1 MKTIKLTQGLE
12 AMVDDEDY
20 EELSKYKWYSSIS
33 DGRCYAMRN
42 ITKKQGKQDHL
53 LMHKEIAKTPKG
65 MYTDHID
72 GNTLNNIKS
81 NLRIV
86 TNRQNGQNRHENK
99 SSKYVGVYWNAKAK
113 KWESKIRTGGKRKY
127 LGCFENEIDAHN
139 AYLTALKEINEVFV
153 SEIRAIKP

>member
-1 MKTIKLTQGLE
+1 MKIIKLTQGFE
-12 AMVDDEDY
+12 TMVDDEDF
-20 EELSKYKWYSSIS
+20 EELIKYKWYSLVS
-33 DGRCYAMRN
+33 DGRCYAIRN
-42 ITKKQGKQDHL
+42 SPKEFGKQKHI

-99 SSKYVGVYWNAKAK
+99 TSRYVGVYWNTKSK
-113 KWESKIRTGGKRKY
+113 KWESKIRIDGKRRI
-127 LGCFENEIDAHN
+127 LGFYKSEIEAHN
-139 AYLTALKEINEVFV
+139 AYLNALKEINEVFV
-153 SEIRAIKP
+153 DEIQSIKP